1 MHRSMRV
8 FALALLLG
16 ILGAAAAGSAT
27 AQETP
32 KLRDLMGAAG
42 AAATGGQASSEEKP
56 AEETATENTAETPTK
71 PAQPGE
77 TPRVT
82 VREFMDAAADRDYER
97 AAGMLDLSRVDVP
110 GAILARQLEVVL
122 DKTLWIEL
130 GTISNDPA
138 GDSDDGLPPRRDR
151 VGEVPLGELK
161 VPILLERV
169 RTDQGPQW
177 RFAASTVARIP
188 QLYETHGY
196 GVLGQYLPSFLFELR
211 LLETQLWQWI
221 ALMLLVVVAG
231 IVSWAA
237 ASLGAMLLRASLRR
251 LSENVS
257 DRVVA
262 MVTGPARLAIGVGVF
277 SGAKMLLGLAL
288 PVLAVLG
295 TVESVLFIAAVTWAV
310 LRLVDIFTSV
320 VEEHLRSRSQQSAVT
335 LLSPG
340 RRTLKAFI
348 VAIALIAM
356 LDSFG
361 FDVTAVLAG
370 LGVGGIAV
378 ALAAQKTVENLFGGF
393 TLYADRPVRVGDF
406 CRFSDKIGTV
416 EDIGLRSTRVRTL
429 DRTLVSI
436 PNAEFANLQLENFAS
451 RDRIWYHPR
460 LGLRYET
467 TPEQMRFVLVEVRR
481 MLYAHPKV
489 NPDPARIRFTNFGAY
504 SLDLDVFAYVDVTDY
519 GEYLEVAE
527 DLNLRIMDI
536 VAEAGSSFAFPS
548 QTTYIEQGEPLD
560 EKQQEKIGERVEAW
574 REEDALYLP
583 RFPGEKIEEL
593 RGAPLDF
600 PPRGSPHAS
609 GDGSGR

>member
-1 MHRSMRV
+1 MHRSIRN

-16 ILGAAAAGSAT
+16 LLGAAAAGSAT
-27 AQETP
+27 AQEAP

-42 AAATGGQASSEEKP
+42 AAAGGTESSSEEP
-56 AEETATENTAETPTK
+56 ADGDSAAESAAK
-71 PAQPGE
+71 AARPGE
-77 TPRVT
+77 TPRAT
-82 VREFMDAAADRDYER
+82 VREFMDAVGDRDYER
-97 AAGMLDLSRVDVP
+97 AARMLDHSRVDVP
-110 GAILARQLEVVL
+110 GATLARELEVVL

-130 GTISNDPA
+130 ATLSNDPA
-138 GDSDDGLPPRRDR
+138 GDPDDGLPASRDR
-151 VGEVPLGELK
+151 VGRVPLGEQE
-161 VPILLERV
+161 VPILLQRV
-169 RTDQGPQW
+169 PTEEGPEW

-196 GVLGQYLPSFLFELR
+196 GMLGQYLPSFFFELR
-211 LLETQLWQWI
+211 LLETQLWQWVG
-221 ALMLLVVVAG
+221 LMLLVLLAG

-237 ASLGAMLLRASLRR
+237 ASLGAMMLRASLRR
-251 LSENVS
+251 LSESVS
-257 DRVVA
+257 ERVVA
-262 MVTGPARLAIGVGVF
+262 MVTGPARLAIGVAFF

-320 VEEHLRSRSQQSAVT
+320 VEERLRHRSQQSAVT

-340 RRTLKAFI
+340 RRTVKAFI
-348 VAIALIAM
+348 VAIAFIAM

-378 ALAAQKTVENLFGGF
+378 ALAAQKTVENLFGGV

-406 CRFSDKIGTV
+406 CRFGDKIGTV

-429 DRTLVSI
+429 DRTVVSI
-436 PNAEFANLQLENFAS
+436 PNAEFANLQLENFAR

-460 LGLRYET
+460 IGLRYET
-467 TPEQMRFVLVEVRR
+467 TPEQMRYVLVEVRR

-519 GEYLEVAE
+519 GEYLEVVE

-560 EKQQEKIGERVEAW
+560 EKQQGEVAERVEGW
-574 REEDALYLP
+574 RQENALYLP
-583 RFPGEKIEEL
+583 RFPEEEIESL
-593 RGAPLDF
+593 RGSPLDF

-609 GDGSGR
+609 GNGGGR